1 MKNDWPIFS
10 LSYFLSLVLT
20 IVFIV
25 THSWHWFCTLFWKKK
40 KIKEKKDEIVWK
52 KKILKYDEVLGSS
65 FKF

>member
-1 MKNDWPIFS
+1 MPEWLNVS

-40 KIKEKKDEIVWK
+40 KIKEEKKKEMKLSEKKDIKVWWSP
-52 KKILKYDEVLGSS
+52 G
-65 FKF
+65 FQF